1 MLLKKADGSDESG
14 GENSAN
20 SEDLFVL
27 AKATEQ
33 LGVHALVGVRAENG
47 LIWAGVVCVR
57 VIRPLLEMRAFVIAS
72 EHWTSHKASRCFGL
86 GFYEQK
92 VHSLPLF

>member
-1 MLLKKADGSDESG
+1 MVLEKANGSDKSG
-14 GENSAN
+14 GENRTD
-20 SEDLFVL
+20 SEDLIVL

-72 EHWTSHKASRCFGL
+72 EDWTSHKAPRSFGL
-86 GFYEQK
+86 RFHEQK
-92 VHSLPLF
+92 VHSLPSF